1 MTDMSQQERLILSG
15 VELLFRFWPASP
27 AFTLMT
33 QEADVGHIIEIL
45 DAFIRVCRVL
55 PQPAVTLGINAT
67 LQKTPALYPHPRCE
81 MRKFLLASGSYDFSL
96 ENVFTSSQVPA
107 IIVLGLVRSQACA
120 GDYSK
125 NPFRFEHMNLSS
137 LNVEIDGKPARKPA
151 MKFQFDDATIKS
163 SYLDGFESLYEGWP
177 DSIGR
182 DDPSDFV
189 GISRLEWA
197 TDYSIFSF
205 KLTQGGGKHFLPV
218 IPMGNLRIYGTFS
231 EALPENTTLV
241 LYSRFPSILTIDR
254 SRRVQV

>member
-1 MTDMSQQERLILSG
+1 
-15 VELLFRFWPASP
+15 
-27 AFTLMT
+27 
-33 QEADVGHIIEIL
+33 
-45 DAFIRVCRVL
+45 
-55 PQPAVTLGINAT
+55 
-67 LQKTPALYPHPRCE
+67 
-81 MRKFLLASGSYDFSL
+81 
-96 ENVFTSSQVPA
+96 
-107 IIVLGLVRSQACA
+107 
-120 GDYSK
+120 
-125 NPFRFEHMNLSS
+125 
-137 LNVEIDGKPARKPA
+137 
-151 MKFQFDDATIKS
+151 MKFQFDAATIKS

-231 EALPENTTLV
+231 KALPENTTLV